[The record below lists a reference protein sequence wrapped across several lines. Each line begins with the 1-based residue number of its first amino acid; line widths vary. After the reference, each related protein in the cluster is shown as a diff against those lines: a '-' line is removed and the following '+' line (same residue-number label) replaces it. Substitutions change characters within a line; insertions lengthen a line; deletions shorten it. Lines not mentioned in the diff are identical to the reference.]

1 MSQELAKKFEQAL
14 FTAYLRA
21 KNEAKYNASI
31 FYQMLNT
38 RGGLSTAKFLINSHA
53 VSDGYTELYR
63 RKRLDLTVEAIV
75 VEDKRWHELFEPEE
89 LLKAKKRLSEYKYTW
104 KEV

>member
-1 MSQELAKKFEQAL
+1 MSQDLAEKFEQAL

-31 FYQMLNT
+31 FYNMLNT
-38 RGGLSTAKFLINSHA
+38 RGGLSTAKFLINSST
-53 VSDGYTELYR
+53 VSDGYTELHR

-75 VEDKRWHELFEPEE
+75 VEDERWHELFEPEE
-89 LLKAKKRLSEYKYTW
+89 LLKAKKRLSQYEYTW